1 MKFKNSTSASYFVKK
16 KKKKRSRSIDDMGLE
31 GIAGEVNKIIRSS
44 FIALALLWGDNENQ
58 ASWTRS
64 NSRGER

>member
-44 FIALALLWGDNENQ
+44 FIALALL
-58 ASWTRS
+58 
-64 NSRGER
+64 